1 MFIDGTYNILYLD
14 FGSGFLPVAC
24 LTENSMADTIETLNT
39 TTRDNSG
46 WNTFVPT
53 KQNISISFSGL
64 LINTRFAGGDFT
76 KISLDKL
83 KDLKRNKTLI
93 SWKVENA
100 DTSISESGNGYIVS
114 LSENDAI
121 DEFISFDGEILASK

>member
-14 FGSGFLPVAC
+14 FGSGFLPVSC
-24 LTENSMADTIETLNT
+24 LNENTITDTIETLNT

-83 KDLKRNKTLI
+83 KDLKRNKTLVG
-93 SWKVENA
+93 WKIENA

-114 LSENDAI
+114 LSENDTI